1 VVQSFVIFIAFGVV
15 DRTQFQIP
23 ARSQIFT
30 LAVIFKM
37 RYCKTLILTI
47 LTTGTILLSCD
58 HSARN
63 GTELSQADRDY
74 IKGLGLLDDNENIFL
89 FSGQSDFK
97 TSGNFFSDKRIASYW
112 IDKRD
117 KTKSSAD
124 FVLYSEIDTILTM
137 DLSRTLTYASYMQV
151 VKHDGKT
158 LMVYVD
164 GDSTEVRTFFE
175 RAISEWRVKNNR

>member
-1 VVQSFVIFIAFGVV
+1 MAIAY
-15 DRTQFQIP
+15 IEL
-23 ARSQIFT
+23 

-37 RYCKTLILTI
+37 KSCTTSILTI
-47 LTTGTILLSCD
+47 FITGTILLSCD

-74 IKGLGLLDDNENIFL
+74 IKELGLLDENETIIL
-89 FSGQSDFK
+89 FDGQSDFK

-117 KTKSSAD
+117 KTKSSVD
-124 FVLYSEIDTILTM
+124 FGLYSEIDTILTK
-137 DLSRTLTYASYMQV
+137 DLSRALTFASYMEV

-158 LMVYVD
+158 FKVYVD
-164 GDSTEVRTFFE
+164 GDSTEVRTFFD
-175 RAISEWRVKNNR
+175 RAISEWSVKNNR